1 MTDSKSKHRESTF
14 WQRRYWEHCIT
25 TDLDYQQHLDYIAMN
40 PLKHGLVARVVD
52 WPYSTFHRDVKRAL
66 YSLDWAGVSGKFD
79 LTTGGEPVE

>member
-25 TDLDYQQHLDYIAMN
+25 TDLDYQHHLDYIAMN